1 MIKLC
6 AFADEASPSID
17 GQIKALTKNNIHLL
31 EIRGVD
37 GKNILDI
44 SDAEAEAVYAKLTNA
59 GIKVWSIGSPLGKV
73 DIDCDFKAY
82 EEKIIRACQLAKIF
96 NCENIRMFSFF
107 NALENKDKVIT
118 YLKRM
123 VEIANKYSVKMCHEN
138 EKGIYGDIESR
149 CSEIL
154 NNVPGLYFVYDPA
167 NFIQCH
173 QDPNESL
180 NKLHSKAYYY
190 HIKDALMETG
200 EVVPAGQGD
209 GKLEEVINRLNGD
222 KVLTIE
228 PHLKVF
234 AGYAN
239 VDKSQLKN
247 KFEYPTN
254 EAAFDDAVKHTKEL
268 LIKANYREEGEGFI
282 K

>member
-1 MIKLC
+1 MIRLC
-6 AFADEASPSID
+6 AFADEANPSID

-44 SDAEAEAVYAKLTNA
+44 SDKEAEETYAKLSNA

-73 DIDCDFKAY
+73 DINCDFKAY

-107 NALENKDKVIT
+107 NALESKDKVIT

-123 VEIANKYSVKMCHEN
+123 VEIANKYNLKMCHEN
-138 EKGIYGDIESR
+138 EKGIYGDIAPR
-149 CSEIL
+149 CIEIL
-154 NNVPGLYFVYDPA
+154 DNVPGLYYVYDPA

-173 QDPNESL
+173 QDPDESL
-180 NKLHSKAYYY
+180 KALHSRAYYY
-190 HIKDALMETG
+190 HIKDAIKETG

-209 GKLEEVINRLNGD
+209 GKLMEVINRLNGD

-234 AGYAN
+234 GGYAKL
-239 VDKSQLKN
+239 DKTELKGKN
-247 KFEYPTN
+247 EYMSN
-254 EAAFDDAVKHTKEL
+254 EEAFDVAVKHAKDL
-268 LIKANYREEGEGFI
+268 LIKAGYHEDKDGFS

>member
-1 MIKLC
+1 MIRLC

-17 GQIKALTKNNIHLL
+17 GQIKALIKNNIHLL

-44 SDAEAEAVYAKLTNA
+44 SDSEAEATYAKLNQA
-59 GIKVWSIGSPLGKV
+59 NIKVWSIGSPLGKV
-73 DIDCDFKAY
+73 DINCNFKEY

-96 NCENIRMFSFF
+96 NCENVRMFSFF
-107 NALENKDKVIT
+107 NAYNNKDKVIE

-123 VEIANKYSVKMCHEN
+123 VEIANKYNVKMCHEN
-138 EKGIYGDIESR
+138 EKGIYGDIEPR
-149 CSEIL
+149 CTEIL
-154 NNVPGLYFVYDPA
+154 NSVPGLYFVYDPA

-173 QDPNESL
+173 QDPKASL
-180 NKLHSKAYYY
+180 KMLHNRAYYF
-190 HIKDALMETG
+190 HIKDAISGTN
-200 EVVPAGQGD
+200 EVVPAGKGD
-209 GKLEEVINRLNGD
+209 GQLEEVINLINDD

-234 AGYAN
+234 DGYAKL
-239 VDKSQLKN
+239 DKSELKGPN
-247 KFEYPTN
+247 EYMSN
-254 EAAFDDAVKHTKEL
+254 EEAFDVAVKHTKDL
-268 LIKANYREEGEGFI
+268 LLKAGYQENKDGFS